1 MPWSRQDAHAWF
13 AEPFHGSHRVP
24 RTVGREAEFPVVRV
38 ENGALLEL
46 VDLMPRVLDR
56 VSETL
61 DASPIVDE
69 YDAEQRLCGVR
80 GDRWACFLEG
90 GRGTVEVTAGP
101 AGSMFELAEI
111 MQPVLAALQ
120 AALEGDGGAL
130 LGYGIQPLTRHD
142 RSTILP
148 RERYYAL
155 ADVLGDGPFSAWSV
169 TAGDQAHVAVDRT
182 EVAAVVNA
190 LHAATPFA
198 IALTANSSVFGGR
211 SSPFASGREHLM
223 DQSGVDRHGMTPT
236 LLQGLDDY
244 VDHLLDQPV
253 LFLRDADGRP
263 QAFGGQSLAE
273 LLVARPDLDGDR
285 LLDDQDHYSWANA
298 RPRRRY
304 STVEYRPCCQQPQND
319 AWLPTALT
327 IGIVERAPEVLELML
342 AATDGGWARLRAA
355 RRRAIEDGMRS
366 VAGCTDAVRR
376 FLDLVTAGLA
386 ARGLGEEIFLEPA
399 YARLAAMTGPADE
412 ARALHAAGGTAALV
426 RSRAYRSAIALDRAR
441 YGTPS
446 LAPKDSRSII

>member
-1 MPWSRQDAHAWF
+1 MPWSRHDARSWF
-13 AEPFHGSHRVP
+13 AEPFHAVHDVP
-24 RTVGREAEFPVVRV
+24 RTVGREAEFPVVHT
-38 ENGALLEL
+38 ETGELFEL
-46 VDLMPRVLDR
+46 VHLMPRVLDR
-56 VSETL
+56 LSVGL

-69 YDAEQRLCGVR
+69 YDAAQRLCGAR

-90 GRGTVEVTAGP
+90 GRGTVEITAGP
-101 AGSMFELAEI
+101 ARSAFELAEI

-120 AALEGDGGAL
+120 DALADDGAAL
-130 LGYGIQPLTRHD
+130 LGYGIQPLTPHD

-155 ADVLGDGPFSAWSV
+155 ADALGDKPFSAWSI
-169 TAGDQAHVAVDRT
+169 TAADQAHVAVDRA

-198 IALTANSSVFGGR
+198 IALTANSSVFSGQSG
-211 SSPFASGREHLM
+211 PVASGREHLM
-223 DQSGVDRHGMTPT
+223 DQSGPDRHGMTPT
-236 LLQGLDDY
+236 PLRELDDY

-263 QAFGGQSLAE
+263 QAFGRQSLAE
-273 LLVARPDLDGDR
+273 LLASRPDLDGPR

-304 STVEYRPCCQQPQND
+304 STVEYRPCCQQPQDD

-327 IGIVERAPEVLELML
+327 IGIVEQAPEVLELML
-342 AATDGGWARLRAA
+342 AVADGDWPTLRAA
-355 RRRAIEDGMRS
+355 RRRAIEEGMRS

-376 FLDLVTAGLA
+376 FLDLVADGLA
-386 ARGLGEEIFLEPA
+386 ARGLGEEVFLKPA
-399 YARLAAMTGPADE
+399 YERLAAVTGPADE
-412 ARALHAAGGTAALV
+412 ARALYAAGGTAALV
-426 RSRAYRSAIALDRAR
+426 RSRAYRSAIAVP
-441 YGTPS
+441 TPAS
-446 LAPKDSRSII
+446 